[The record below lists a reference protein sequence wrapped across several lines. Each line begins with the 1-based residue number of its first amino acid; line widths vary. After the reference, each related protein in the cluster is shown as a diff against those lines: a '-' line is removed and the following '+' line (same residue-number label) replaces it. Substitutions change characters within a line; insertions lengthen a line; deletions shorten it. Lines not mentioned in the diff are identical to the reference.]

1 MNLMDWLRQYSA
13 NKDES
18 YVRGFL
24 GKMLFSGEEVL
35 KKCSVLSGGE
45 KVRCMT
51 SRMMQVNPN
60 MLILDE
66 PTNHLDLESIIAYN
80 DALKDYTG
88 VVLLT
93 SHDHELMQT
102 VANRIIE
109 LTPNGFID
117 KKMTYDEYLQNE
129 SVKEQRAKLY
139 GALV

>member
-1 MNLMDWLRQYSA
+1 M
-13 NKDES
+13 
-18 YVRGFL
+18 RGFL
-24 GKMLFSGEEVL
+24 GKMLFGGEEVL

-80 DALKDYTG
+80 DALKEYTG
-88 VVLLT
+88 VILLT

-109 LTPNGFID
+109 LTPNGIID
-117 KKMTYDEYLQNE
+117 KKCTYDEYLE
-129 SVKEQRAKLY
+129 SEQVKEQRMKLY
-139 GALV
+139 GSLA

>member
-1 MNLMDWLRQYSA
+1 MNLMDWLRQYSS

-24 GKMLFSGEEVL
+24 GKMLFSGEEVM

-109 LTPNGFID
+109 LTPKGFID
-117 KKMTYDEYLQNE
+117 KKMTYDEYLE
-129 SVKEQRAKLY
+129 SDQVKEQRMKLY
-139 GALV
+139 GSLA